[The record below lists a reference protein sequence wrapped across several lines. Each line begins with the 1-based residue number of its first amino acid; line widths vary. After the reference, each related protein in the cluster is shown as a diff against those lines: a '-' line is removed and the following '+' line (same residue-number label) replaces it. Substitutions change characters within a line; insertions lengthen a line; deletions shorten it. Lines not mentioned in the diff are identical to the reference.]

1 MEIVSNPKM
10 RGKHTFKLAALN
22 KAIAYPIES
31 VIYLSDPRLLL
42 GLILLITGL
51 IVQLR
56 IKR

>member
-22 KAIAYPIES
+22 KTIAYPIES